1 MEGYNQPYQAAL
13 FIASK
18 AIFMMIIRTKTPINK
33 GYTLER
39 LRASPEIS
47 CLRLTRYWLSS
58 LAGKN
63 SRCSDCC

>member
-18 AIFMMIIRTKTPINK
+18 AIFMIIIRTKTPINK

-39 LRASPEIS
+39 LRASSEIN

-58 LAGKN
+58 LAGN
-63 SRCSDCC
+63 NGRFSDCC